1 MCMVFSLSNP
11 SGISALCSV
20 CMGVIVLPNTI
31 YAKPLPVKS
40 EIVGLCECMVL
51 RIHCMCDIM
60 IVK

>member
-1 MCMVFSLSNP
+1 MCNVH
-11 SGISALCSV
+11 GIT
-20 CMGVIVLPNTI
+20 MGIIVLLITI